1 MMRKLWTKDRQI
13 SWDDPLPENL
23 ADEWREFFQVLPE
36 LQRISYPR
44 AIKPEK
50 AVGEPAL
57 VIFSDASG
65 TAYGAVAYARWELID
80 GSFGSRIIVAKNRVA
95 PIRIIDIVRL
105 VLIAAVLS
113 KRIRCF
119 IKKETKLKFSKVYH
133 IVDSE
138 IIKAMISKESYGFN
152 TFTANRIGETQHST
166 SPSEWFWIST
176 GKAFWQTGPR
186 FLSRCV
192 DNWPVQ
198 STTTLKELPE
208 CPKISFVNVS
218 DGQFVE
224 TLAERIDIERFS
236 KLELLRNTTARILRL
251 YKRFLSTNQGR
262 EIGKGELT
270 IEDRQYADNFWIKE
284 AQRTI
289 EDGVK
294 KEKYIKLCPKYEDEI
309 LVVGGRTERGMEATW
324 NKQKFILLP
333 ANHRLSYL
341 IASTEHKLSGH
352 LGILATI
359 SRIRSHY

>member
-65 TAYGAVAYARWELID
+65 TAYGA
-80 GSFGSRIIVAKNRVA
+80 NRVA

-152 TFTANRIGETQHST
+152 TFAANRIGETQHST
-166 SPSEWFWIST
+166 SPSEWFWVKGYLNIADWITREKHPKDLDRESI
-176 GKAFWQTGPR
+176 WQTGPR